1 MFVDV
6 LSNGKIILLYVS
18 FSSFKKIMSVILQV
32 TIHIQ
37 KNLLKYG

>member
-18 FSSFKKIMSVILQV
+18 FSSFKKIMAVILQV
-32 TIHIQ
+32 AIHIQ